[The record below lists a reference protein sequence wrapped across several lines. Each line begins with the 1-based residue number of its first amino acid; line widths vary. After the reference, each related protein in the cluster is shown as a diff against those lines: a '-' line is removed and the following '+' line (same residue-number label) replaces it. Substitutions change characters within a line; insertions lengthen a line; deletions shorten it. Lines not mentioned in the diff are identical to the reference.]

1 MAAAFV
7 NAYPHMCRLIKSHS
21 PPFLARVTKTGAVQ
35 EIEGY
40 KQLQLRLERIKPEP

>member
-7 NAYPHMCRLIKSHS
+7 KAYPHMCRLIKSNT
-21 PPFLARVTKTGAVQ
+21 PPFLARVTRTGDVR

-40 KQLQLRLERIKPEP
+40 KQLQLRLEKFGS

>member
-7 NAYPHMCRLIKSHS
+7 NAYPHMCRLIRSHA
-21 PPFLARVTKTGAVQ
+21 PPFLARVTRSGDVK

-40 KQLQLRLERIKPEP
+40 KQLQQRLEKFKS